1 MLQSDASGQ
10 KSLCHCSRSGI
21 RHSLG
26 GTVGTKEPTEGVVGG
41 VLRLPRAR
49 PTHRSAPLPE
59 NGSTSSTGPTGLFT
73 TGPIGLFTRDRW
85 ASPLPNRLDH
95 PLPDRLDHSLPDR
108 LASSLG
114 THRFAEAIFGF
125 EIRHRKLLQRR
136 LRARPVLGAL
146 HRDHHQKGPSEET
159 VHRETLKQ
167 FLASKNELHF
177 VPQTET
183 VFGEKWR
190 KNEPRQGGKSE
201 PGLGGKVNQAWGE
214 KWTHPGRKRHP
225 FVGGK
230 CGPCRSRIRN
240 QNQCRNRVSA

>member
-1 MLQSDASGQ
+1 MDEPVAFHPSGPPTY
-10 KSLCHCSRSGI
+10 RS
-21 RHSLG
+21 SQL
-26 GTVGTKEPTEGVVGG
+26 
-41 VLRLPRAR
+41 
-49 PTHRSAPLPE
+49 SE
-59 NGSTSSTGPTGLFT
+59 NGSPFT
-73 TGPIGLFTRDRW
+73 PGPIGL
-85 ASPLPNRLDH
+85 S
-95 PLPDRLDHSLPDR
+95 LPDRPAHSLPDR

-114 THRFAEAIFGF
+114 TLRFLEAIFGF
-125 EIRHRKLLQRR
+125 EIRDRKLLQRR

-146 HRDHHQKGPSEET
+146 HRDHHQKRPSEET

-190 KNEPRQGGKSE
+190 KNEPRPGGKSE

-214 KWTHPGRKRHP
+214 KWTHPGWKRHP
-225 FVGGK
+225 FVWGK
-230 CGPCRSRIRN
+230 CSPCRSRIRN

>member
-1 MLQSDASGQ
+1 MDEPVAFHPSGPPTY
-10 KSLCHCSRSGI
+10 RS
-21 RHSLG
+21 SQL
-26 GTVGTKEPTEGVVGG
+26 
-41 VLRLPRAR
+41 
-49 PTHRSAPLPE
+49 SE
-59 NGSTSSTGPTGLFT
+59 NGSPFT
-73 TGPIGLFTRDRW
+73 PGPIGLSLPDRP
-85 ASPLPNRLDH
+85 AYS
-95 PLPDRLDHSLPDR
+95 LPDRLADSLPDRLAHSLPDR
-108 LASSLG
+108 LASSLR
-114 THRFAEAIFGF
+114 TLRFLEAIFGF
-125 EIRHRKLLQRR
+125 EIRDRELLQRR

-183 VFGEKWR
+183 GFGENLR

-201 PGLGGKVNQAWGE
+201 PGLRGKVNQAWGE

-230 CGPCRSRIRN
+230 CSPCRSRIRN

>member
-1 MLQSDASGQ
+1 MSLSPSILQAHPPQ
-10 KSLCHCSRSGI
+10 KLTIVREWQSLHSR
-21 RHSLG
+21 
-26 GTVGTKEPTEGVVGG
+26 PDW
-41 VLRLPRAR
+41 
-49 PTHRSAPLPE
+49 PLPP
-59 NGSTSSTGPTGLFT
+59 GPTGLFI
-73 TGPIGLFTRDRW
+73 TGPIGLVTRDRL

-95 PLPDRLDHSLPDR
+95 PLPDRLAHSLPDR

-136 LRARPVLGAL
+136 LRAMPVLGVL

-167 FLASKNELHF
+167 FLVSKNELHF

-201 PGLGGKVNQAWGE
+201 PGLGGKVGQAWGGKVDPSWPE
-214 KWTHPGRKRHP
+214 KAPIRR
-225 FVGGK
+225 GK
-230 CGPCRSRIRN
+230 M
-240 QNQCRNRVSA
+240 

>member
-1 MLQSDASGQ
+1 MSLSPSILQAHPPQ
-10 KSLCHCSRSGI
+10 KLTIVREWQSLHSR
-21 RHSLG
+21 
-26 GTVGTKEPTEGVVGG
+26 PDW
-41 VLRLPRAR
+41 
-49 PTHRSAPLPE
+49 PLPP
-59 NGSTSSTGPTGLFT
+59 GPTGLFI

-95 PLPDRLDHSLPDR
+95 PLPDRLAHSLRDR

-114 THRFAEAIFGF
+114 THRSAEAVFGF
-125 EIRHRKLLQRR
+125 EIRDRKLLQRR
-136 LRARPVLGAL
+136 LRARAVLGAL

-183 VFGEKWR
+183 GLGEKLR
-190 KNEPRQGGKSE
+190 KMN
-201 PGLGGKVNQAWGE
+201 PGRGGKVNQAWGE

-230 CGPCRSRIRN
+230 CSPCRSRIRN

>member
-1 MLQSDASGQ
+1 MSLSPSILQA
-10 KSLCHCSRSGI
+10 HP
-21 RHSLG
+21 
-26 GTVGTKEPTEGVVGG
+26 PTEAHNCQRMAVPS
-41 VLRLPRAR
+41 LPARLASPSRTDR
-49 PTHRSAPLPE
+49 PIHYRTDWPIHS
-59 NGSTSSTGPTGLFT
+59 GPM
-73 TGPIGLFTRDRW
+73 GP
-85 ASPLPNRLDH
+85 PLPNRLAH
-95 PLPDRLDHSLPDR
+95 PLPDRLANSLPDR

-183 VFGEKWR
+183 GLGEKLR

-201 PGLGGKVNQAWGE
+201 PGLGGKVDPSWPE
-214 KWTHPGRKRHP
+214 KAPIRR
-225 FVGGK
+225 GK
-230 CGPCRSRIRN
+230 M
-240 QNQCRNRVSA
+240 